1 MDYIWTPWRYQYM
14 KQAESN
20 KLPECIFCDA
30 ANRKDDHETLVAYR
44 GKKVFIILNR
54 YPYTSGHV
62 MIVPYAHVGDLASAD
77 PEALAE
83 MMHLAQRVE
92 GAFRANYKPDGMNVG
107 MNIGRAGGAGVVGHI
122 HLHVLPALV
131 RRFQFHDRRR
141 RNARAS
147 RRPQHDVHSS
157 SRISHV
163 RPRRIPVNLALTE
176 DQQLLQK
183 SVREFAE
190 SEVKPLAREND
201 ETGKFPRELFR
212 KAAELGLTGV
222 AIPES
227 EGGAGF
233 DHVSYTI
240 VIEEISR
247 ACASTGVILS
257 VQNSLYCDP
266 IHRLG
271 TVEQKQKF
279 LLPFAR
285 GEKIGCY
292 ALTEP
297 QAGSNA
303 AALQTKAVKQG
314 DKYIINGTKAWITNG
329 GAADAA
335 IVYVNTDPPKGEKG
349 ITALI
354 VEKGTPGFKVGKEE
368 KKLGINATACSEL
381 VFTDCEVPESNR
393 IGSEGEGYK
402 VALSTLD
409 GGRIGIAAQAC
420 GIAQG
425 AFEAALEYSK
435 QRMAFGH
442 PISQFQ
448 AIQFMLAD
456 MSTELD
462 AARLLIRKA
471 AWKQDTGARFS
482 MDAAIAKLFASEMST
497 RVTHKAIQIHGG
509 NGYSR
514 EYPVERNYRDARI
527 TEIYEGTSE
536 IQRLVISSWVLKQ

>member
-1 MDYIWTPWRYQYM
+1 
-14 KQAESN
+14 
-20 KLPECIFCDA
+20 
-30 ANRKDDHETLVAYR
+30 
-44 GKKVFIILNR
+44 
-54 YPYTSGHV
+54 
-62 MIVPYAHVGDLASAD
+62 
-77 PEALAE
+77 
-83 MMHLAQRVE
+83 
-92 GAFRANYKPDGMNVG
+92 
-107 MNIGRAGGAGVVGHI
+107 
-122 HLHVLPALV
+122 
-131 RRFQFHDRRR
+131 
-141 RNARAS
+141 
-147 RRPQHDVHSS
+147 
-157 SRISHV
+157 
-163 RPRRIPVNLALTE
+163 VNLELSE
-176 DQQLLQK
+176 EQRLLRK

-190 SEVKPLAREND
+190 SEVRPRARELD
-201 ETGKFPRELFR
+201 ETGHFPHDLFA

-222 AIPES
+222 ALPDND
-227 EGGAGF
+227 GGAGF
-233 DHVSYTI
+233 DHISYTI

-247 ACASTGVILS
+247 CCASTGVILS

-266 IHRLG
+266 IHRYG
-271 TVEQKQKF
+271 TDEQKRKF

-314 DKYIINGTKAWITNG
+314 DKYVVNGTKAWITNG

-335 IVYVNTDPPKGEKG
+335 IVYVNTDPAKGEKG
-349 ITALI
+349 ITALA

-368 KKLGINATACSEL
+368 KKLGISATACSEL

-393 IGSEGEGYK
+393 IGNEGEGYK

-409 GGRIGIAAQAC
+409 GGRIGIAAQAT

-425 AFEAALEYSK
+425 AFEASLEYS
-435 QRMAFGH
+435 QERLAFGH
-442 PISQFQ
+442 PIAQFQ

-456 MSTELD
+456 MATEID

-482 MDAAIAKLFASEMST
+482 QDAAMAKLFASEMAT
-497 RVTHKAIQIHGG
+497 RVAHKAIQIHGG

-514 EYPVERNYRDARI
+514 EYPVERAYRDARI

-536 IQRLVISSWVLKQ
+536 IQRLVISSWALRS

>member
-1 MDYIWTPWRYQYM
+1 
-14 KQAESN
+14 
-20 KLPECIFCDA
+20 
-30 ANRKDDHETLVAYR
+30 
-44 GKKVFIILNR
+44 
-54 YPYTSGHV
+54 
-62 MIVPYAHVGDLASAD
+62 
-77 PEALAE
+77 
-83 MMHLAQRVE
+83 
-92 GAFRANYKPDGMNVG
+92 MN
-107 MNIGRAGGAGVVGHI
+107 
-122 HLHVLPALV
+122 LELSEE
-131 RRFQFHDRRR
+131 QK
-141 RNARAS
+141 
-147 RRPQHDVHSS
+147 
-157 SRISHV
+157 
-163 RPRRIPVNLALTE
+163 
-176 DQQLLQK
+176 LLQK
-183 SVREFAE
+183 TVREFAE
-190 SEVKPLAREND
+190 SEVKPLAKELD
-201 ETGKFPRELFR
+201 ETGRFPRENFK

-222 AIPES
+222 AFPEP

-233 DHVSYTI
+233 DHISYSI
-240 VIEEISR
+240 VIEEVSR
-247 ACASTGVILS
+247 CCASTGVILS

-266 IHRLG
+266 IHRFG
-271 TVEQKQKF
+271 NEDQKKKF

-303 AALQTKAVKQG
+303 AALQTKAEKKG

-349 ITALI
+349 ITALV

-368 KKLGINATACSEL
+368 KKLGINATACCEL
-381 VFTDCEVPESNR
+381 IFNDCEVPAGNR
-393 IGSEGEGYK
+393 IGNEGEGYK

-409 GGRIGIAAQAC
+409 GGRIGIAAQAI

-425 AFEAALEYSK
+425 AFEAALAWSQ

-462 AARLLIRKA
+462 AARLLVRKA

-482 MDAAIAKLFASEMST
+482 IDAAIAKLFASEMAT

-509 NGYSR
+509 YGYSR
-514 EYPVERNYRDARI
+514 EYPVERAYRDARI

-536 IQRLVISSWVLKQ
+536 IQRLVISSWVLKS